1 VKAVF
6 DAETCMNS
14 RFGAVFGL
22 ESLPIGLFMN
32 QFSEKPH
39 VYWRFEDREIRAG
52 AFPFWP

>member
-6 DAETCMNS
+6 DADTRMNR
-14 RFGAVFGL
+14 RFGALFGL
-22 ESLPIGLFMN
+22 ESLKIGLFVN
-32 QFSEKPH
+32 RLSERPH